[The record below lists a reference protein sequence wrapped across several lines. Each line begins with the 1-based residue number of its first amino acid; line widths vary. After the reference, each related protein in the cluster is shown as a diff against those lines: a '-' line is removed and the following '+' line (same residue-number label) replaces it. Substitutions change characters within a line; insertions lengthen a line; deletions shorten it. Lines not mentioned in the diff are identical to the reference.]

1 MDFRSN
7 APLERPQAA
16 EQQDHTDTADSR
28 APCARPRRPANGLR
42 VKRYDAA
49 RDYPLIASWWAARD
63 NVCLPADVLPPT
75 ACLTVNGRG
84 TPVAACFI
92 WLTNAKAAYLA
103 FPVSAPELAAH
114 TAYRAVGLAI
124 DGALEIARE
133 AGCQMIWAATSSR
146 SIDRLYDRAG
156 LTRSSPHSN
165 FFMLMG
171 SGMSSDMLTEESNG
185 GGVASSR

>member
-1 MDFRSN
+1 MDFRSS
-7 APLERPQAA
+7 APLERPQVA
-16 EQQDHTDTADSR
+16 DHSDKHTDDGRTHSVRPGRTAR
-28 APCARPRRPANGLR
+28 GLR
-42 VKRYDAA
+42 LKRYDAA
-49 RDYPLIASWWAARD
+49 RHYSLVASWWKARG
-63 NVCLPADVLPPT
+63 NECLPADVLPPT
-75 ACLTVNGRG
+75 ASLAMLGG
-84 TPVAACFI
+84 KPVAACFI

-103 FPVSAPELAAH
+103 FPVSAPELAPH

-124 DGALEIARE
+124 EGALEIARE

-171 SGMSSDMLTEESNG
+171 QDISSDMLTEDTDG
-185 GGVASSR
+185 SST

>member
-1 MDFRSN
+1 MDFRSS
-7 APLERPQAA
+7 APLERPQVA
-16 EQQDHTDTADSR
+16 DHSDKHTDDGRTHSVRPGRTAR
-28 APCARPRRPANGLR
+28 GLR
-42 VKRYDAA
+42 LKRYDAA
-49 RDYPLIASWWAARD
+49 RHYSLVASWWKARG
-63 NVCLPADVLPPT
+63 NECLPADVLPPT
-75 ACLTVNGRG
+75 ASLAMLGG
-84 TPVAACFI
+84 KPVAACFI

-103 FPVSAPELAAH
+103 FPVSAPELVPH

-124 DGALEIARE
+124 EGALEIARE

-171 SGMSSDMLTEESNG
+171 QDISSDMLTEDTDG
-185 GGVASSR
+185 SST